1 MIFVAVSQWDQKIP
15 KALLM
20 DFEDD
25 EETLGENEVQNI
37 KLLDKILIR
46 LIKHIDDVTYA
57 GMVFSFPFLF
67 YFMFYWLYNKIET
80 ESCRARKKKPTVLSD
95 LKISARYFF
104 IFQKPC

>member
-1 MIFVAVSQWDQKIP
+1 MNIVLFLGTIDKLSFNSLVRHPKLQKGFLEMTFVAVSQWDQKIP

-25 EETLGENEVQNI
+25 EETLGEIEVQSI

-57 GMVFSFPFLF
+57 GMGFCLLI
-67 YFMFYWLYNKIET
+67 YFTSCFIRLY
-80 ESCRARKKKPTVLSD
+80 S
-95 LKISARYFF
+95 
-104 IFQKPC
+104 

>member
-46 LIKHIDDVTYA
+46 LIKHIDDVTNA
-57 GMVFSFPFLF
+57 GMVFSIVF
-67 YFMFYWLYNKIET
+67 Y
-80 ESCRARKKKPTVLSD
+80 
-95 LKISARYFF
+95 
-104 IFQKPC
+104 